1 MAVFFSNPK
10 ARHESASRWVDRAG
24 DDRIGTLLDYELRAR
39 ALRCH
44 MFDPDVINDSSWLL
58 AQDLFAAHLRRQK
71 MRTKEL
77 CDTSGLPQTTVI
89 RYLDHLQR
97 LDLVRREGDPD
108 DSRATLVSMTEWG
121 AYWMREYY
129 SQVIVAERRAA
140 ITGRGLFAL
149 AAETEA
155 LEP

>member
-1 MAVFFSNPK
+1 
-10 ARHESASRWVDRAG
+10 
-24 DDRIGTLLDYELRAR
+24 
-39 ALRCH
+39 
-44 MFDPDVINDSSWLL
+44 
-58 AQDLFAAHLRRQK
+58 